1 MMKGII
7 RLSYLKLIDSAT
19 IGTWEKLMRED
30 THREFYMQAQQLY
43 REGKSATFQEMAQ
56 NLPNADQL
64 HERVSTA
71 AVNYIRQMEEKTP
84 DVVNM
89 LGKRCIPF
97 RQFQFEMLQS
107 HIRDIQQHRVA
118 IHFYSEPMT
127 WLATVDRHL
136 LLASGDQTK
145 ALRQGETV
153 DTDMVAMIQNL
164 SITTFQQAS
173 KEHLPILF

>member
-1 MMKGII
+1 MIPGII
-7 RLSYLKLIDSAT
+7 HFSYRKLIDSTT
-19 IGTWEKLMRED
+19 IGAWEKYVLKD
-30 THREFYMQAQQLY
+30 THREFYIQAEQLDPSGTY
-43 REGKSATFQEMAQ
+43 ATFQEMAQ

-64 HERVSTA
+64 HEQVSTA
-71 AVNYIRQMEEKTP
+71 AVNYIRQLEEKIP

-89 LGKRCIPF
+89 LGKRCMPF
-97 RQFQFEMLQS
+97 RQFQFEILQS

-153 DTDMVAMIQNL
+153 DTD
-164 SITTFQQAS
+164 
-173 KEHLPILF
+173 KEHLPILS